1 MRLLPKALPFASTT
15 RAPPE
20 TGPGAPKRLRAG
32 SRAALVRQRR
42 GSTSPAA
49 GLLDC
54 WTRPTCRFAAE
65 GSLCGEADAGTSLT
79 RGCALHIVLGYL
91 LGLRRTS
98 ARAIPHRCATAW
110 RGRSGKRGRALIFC
124 KARGFSSVR
133 WRDLGAATYNLP
145 KNPHPRRLHGR
156 NGVVRASLLPGRR
169 RAAKSV
175 QVVLQRRSRGSQAG
189 FRACRTLRRRR
200 PTPEQ
205 RAPRPKAPKKRSLHT
220 RRVGTKKCSP
230 SAGCSYYLPR
240 RARSCACRRR
250 RRRAAGDR
258 RRRQR
263 RGGLGAA
270 AERRRAAV
278 RSRAEIKIYDLPPST
293 RRLLDG
299 VAMSV
304 PHRSTEPARPHHRRE
319 MTS

>member
-1 MRLLPKALPFASTT
+1 MPKRGCGPTGLPSEP
-15 RAPPE
+15 
-20 TGPGAPKRLRAG
+20 APKSAAFRVDDARAARDGAWRSQTTASWQPRRSRAG
-32 SRAALVRQRR
+32 LEARR
-42 GSTSPAA
+42 GP
-49 GLLDC
+49 LLDA
-54 WTRPTCRFAAE
+54 TPTCRFAAE
-65 GSLCGEADAGTSLT
+65 GSLCGEADAGTSLA
-79 RGCALHIVLGYL
+79 RGSALHIVLG
-91 LGLRRTS
+91 GCPHRAAPDECARDPGRRT
-98 ARAIPHRCATAW
+98 AAPR
-110 RGRSGKRGRALIFC
+110 RGGVVLASGRALIFC

-133 WRDLGAATYNLP
+133 WRDLGAATNNLP

-175 QVVLQRRSRGSQAG
+175 QVVLQRRSKWQPQASQAG

-250 RRRAAGDR
+250 RRTRCWRSSAATASRWPGR
-258 RRRQR
+258 RR
-263 RGGLGAA
+263 
-270 AERRRAAV
+270 
-278 RSRAEIKIYDLPPST
+278 
-293 RRLLDG
+293 
-299 VAMSV
+299 
-304 PHRSTEPARPHHRRE
+304 
-319 MTS
+319 